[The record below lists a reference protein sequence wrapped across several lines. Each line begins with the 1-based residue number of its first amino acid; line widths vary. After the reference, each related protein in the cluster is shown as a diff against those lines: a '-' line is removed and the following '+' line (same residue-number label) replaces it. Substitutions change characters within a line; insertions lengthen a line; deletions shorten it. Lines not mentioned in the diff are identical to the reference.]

1 MTIQNIQ
8 DKCNVR
14 DVVERPRKLKK
25 GEMTMRKPNNAP
37 KYPNLVAEMS
47 RTGIEIQDL
56 GQATGKS
63 KSSMYDYLRGV
74 GNGGFTIDEAFAIQE
89 AYFPGM
95 TIAYLFARSPE
106 PGAAV
111 ATA

>member
-1 MTIQNIQ
+1 
-8 DKCNVR
+8 
-14 DVVERPRKLKK
+14 
-25 GEMTMRKPNNAP
+25 MRKPKNAP

-56 GQATGKS
+56 CQATGKS
-63 KSSMYDYLRGV
+63 KSSIYDYLRGV
-74 GNGGFTIDEAFAIQE
+74 GNSGFTIDEAFAIQE

-95 TIAYLFARSPE
+95 TIAYLFARTPE
-106 PGAAV
+106 PGTAV

>member
-1 MTIQNIQ
+1 
-8 DKCNVR
+8 
-14 DVVERPRKLKK
+14 
-25 GEMTMRKPNNAP
+25 MRKPKSAP

-47 RTGIEIQDL
+47 RTGVEIQDL
-56 GQATGKS
+56 CQATGKS
-63 KSSMYDYLRGV
+63 KSSIYDYMRGV
-74 GNGGFTIDEAFAIQE
+74 GNGDFTIADAFAIQE

-95 TIAYLFARSPE
+95 TIAYLFSKTQE

>member
-1 MTIQNIQ
+1 
-8 DKCNVR
+8 
-14 DVVERPRKLKK
+14 
-25 GEMTMRKPNNAP
+25 MRKPKNAP

-56 GQATGKS
+56 CQATGKS
-63 KSSMYDYLRGV
+63 KSSILRGV
-74 GNGGFTIDEAFAIQE
+74 GNGGLTIDEAFAIQE

-95 TIAYLFARSPE
+95 TIAYLFARTPE
-106 PGAAV
+106 PGTAV

>member
-1 MTIQNIQ
+1 
-8 DKCNVR
+8 
-14 DVVERPRKLKK
+14 
-25 GEMTMRKPNNAP
+25 MRKTKSAP

-56 GQATGKS
+56 CQATGKS
-63 KSSMYDYLRGV
+63 KSSIYDYMRGV
-74 GNGGFTIDEAFAIQE
+74 GNGDFTIADAFAIQE
-89 AYFPGM
+89 SYFPGM
-95 TIAYLFARSPE
+95 TIAYLFSKTPE

>member
-1 MTIQNIQ
+1 
-8 DKCNVR
+8 
-14 DVVERPRKLKK
+14 
-25 GEMTMRKPNNAP
+25 MRKPTNAP

-56 GQATGKS
+56 CQATGKS
-63 KSSMYDYLRGV
+63 KSSIYDYLRGV

-95 TIAYLFARSPE
+95 TLRMISSSYSGQAFRKTSTMFLNVSTIVSTT
-106 PGAAV
+106 GLK
-111 ATA
+111 